1 MARLDVFNLDFGK
14 PEIKKKIKDVTVHL
28 RPEADTDL
36 TFAWSIDD
44 NAEQT
49 ELIDQLGVHVPL
61 GTFLLDTDRIADKN
75 ILLISKTNLR
85 GVTEGYVISFSL
97 RKTARSQSIEIYRI
111 IFDVDLFGSERPW
124 PMQLGVVV

>member
-1 MARLDVFNLDFGK
+1 MARRDRLIKDRVEDWYKHSIENARKKIEEDARKLGEDA
-14 PEIKKKIKDVTVHL
+14 KKKIKDLTVHL

-49 ELIDQLGVHVPL
+49 ELVDQLGVHVPL
-61 GTFLLDTDRIADKN
+61 GTFLLDTDQLADKN

-85 GVTEGYVISFSL
+85 GITEGYVISFNQHMTI
-97 RKTARSQSIEIYRI
+97 K
-111 IFDVDLFGSERPW
+111 
-124 PMQLGVVV
+124 